1 MKPGKSMSLCT
12 VCHIDSKKHSKKL
25 WEMHKQI
32 SKCTFCRKTSDAHSE
47 ELWQMHNS
55 VVEKALRGT
64 RHKKLWTMQIG
75 SGRDCP
81 AVLDTDYRQDDYHNP
96 AEWLHPIY
104 MSCTECG
111 LFLGN
116 IEEDYADMLDGM
128 CLKCFGEVTGQ
139 K

>member
-1 MKPGKSMSLCT
+1 MKRKNRKPE
-12 VCHIDSKKHSKKL
+12 KL
-25 WEMHKQI
+25 TKLKLQTE
-32 SKCTFCRKTSDAHSE
+32 KCMFCKKTSDAHSE

-81 AVLDTDYRQDDYHNP
+81 AVLDTDYRQDGHQNP
-96 AEWLHPIY
+96 AEWLIPIY

-111 LFLGN
+111 LYLGN
-116 IEEDYADMLDGM
+116 IEEDNADILDGM
-128 CLKCFGEVTGQ
+128 CLKCFMEITGQ
-139 K
+139 NGVN